1 MSAVEG
7 DSAYYGRA
15 MPEYR
20 ASQTAVLVCQGR
32 AAAHGRIA
40 TGRYSDPTASVL
52 LNDDERVMV
61 DQVREDR
68 PPADWDGR
76 VAYEMV
82 ARCGEMMVPRTVAID
97 DAVREHRA
105 GQVVILGAGLDGRA
119 WRMPELA
126 GADVYEVDQP
136 ASQQD
141 KRYRAARLEGKP
153 PTYVPVDFA
162 RDRLGDALAATGH
175 RAAEPTTWVW
185 EGVVPYLTRDQVLAT
200 VQAIASIS
208 APGSRLIVNYQ
219 ERSVA
224 ARFGRLIARAMARS
238 AGRANP
244 WAAEPW
250 LSTWTPDA
258 MGGLLRR
265 QGFTVL
271 RDNHLRELATGLI
284 DATRDTTSF
293 RSGRVAVADI

>member
-1 MSAVEG
+1 
-7 DSAYYGRA
+7 

-32 AAAHGRIA
+32 AVAHARHA
-40 TGRYSDPTASVL
+40 TGRYADPTAMVL
-52 LNDDERVMV
+52 LRDSERAAVE
-61 DQVREDR
+61 QVLAGRL
-68 PPADWDGR
+68 PADWNGR
-76 VAYEMV
+76 MAYEMV
-82 ARCGEMMVPRTVAID
+82 LRCGEMMVPRTVAID
-97 DAVREHRA
+97 DAVRERPT

-141 KRYRAARLEGKP
+141 KRDRAAALDGKP
-153 PTYVPVDFA
+153 PTFVPVDFA
-162 RDRLGDALAATGH
+162 RDRLGDALAGAGH
-175 RAAEPTTWVW
+175 RAAEPTIWIW
-185 EGVVPYLTRDQVLAT
+185 EGVVPYLTAGQVTGT
-200 VQAIASIS
+200 VQQIASLS
-208 APGSRLIVNYQ
+208 AAGSRLVVNYQ

-224 ARFGRLIARAMARS
+224 ARFGRLIARAMSRTDSRS
-238 AGRANP
+238 NP

-250 LSTWTPDA
+250 LSTWTPGT

-265 QGFTVL
+265 HGFTVIHDDDL
-271 RDNHLRELATGLI
+271 RTLAAGLT
-284 DATRDTTSF
+284 DATPGQVSF